1 MSSKSFGSLITC
13 YRLSR
18 PNKGFNRAVVRQYL
32 TRFPRPPPRNHETSL
47 DLERTGLDAPL
58 SSSPEIN
65 PAPYLKPCPADPV
78 ETDSITAP
86 SESNTYLRDTQE
98 QLFEIDYPH
107 NKKDEDGEAQPDCG
121 LISPRPESH
130 WPASSPLKS
139 SRWKSTPSPL
149 GPSPNWQ
156 TWFGNTWNSLYKQLI
171 FPEDKDLSKARERL
185 ENHRLVA
192 ASFVRYPDVQTLHAA
207 WLDVPIST
215 KQELLPSIL
224 AGCLADSARKT
235 LMMLTMLKGLPRA
248 WKTRCECLCYLDL
261 VHREEVD
268 ASSKLRNLF
277 SKQVELVSRVWT
289 WPKDG
294 GFPPAFLALL
304 LRHNG
309 EERCT
314 RIIDTVLARHR
325 MVPVPVPLILIMVDH
340 FTKVGDANRAIE
352 MLSRIPV
359 EQRKNFQKEMLDRF
373 GNLIKLDT
381 IVETDGVRNFQL
393 LPRLMDFGI
402 TMDAKIHNLIIE
414 RAIALGRPAV
424 AWELFRFMEAEG
436 IDVDARRHLL
446 LLRDSF
452 DRDDHDHL
460 DEIMSA
466 IHRREDLYDDPY
478 LVTYMMHIIRVV
490 CRIDRQLS
498 AESSVSHI
506 VAIYDRAYSR
516 VPLVK
521 LGLIETLPAERA
533 FQQQPPEPPPA
544 VLAFTIW
551 AFTLCQNDER
561 QVSRL
566 WHWIVHMIKQQ
577 DRSVR
582 EAAAHDVLYNGF
594 IHFYSRHPSTL
605 DKALGVVQEMIDLQ
619 LCIPTKRTWSEILC
633 GFLRHG
639 EDETAAKIWRNM
651 LSNQMRSSKPGW
663 EFLLT
668 RFDKSLL
675 ADEIQDVLNERRMP
689 EGFEPTFGEIEGA
702 SPESPEA
709 KQAATI

>member
-18 PNKGFNRAVVRQYL
+18 PNNGFSRTVVRQYL
-32 TRFPRPPPRNHETSL
+32 TRFPRRHRRDYEIARN
-47 DLERTGLDAPL
+47 LENTGLDGPL
-58 SSSPEIN
+58 SSPPQIVT
-65 PAPYLKPCPADPV
+65 ALYLKPRSAASI

-86 SESNTYLRDTQE
+86 SESNTYKH
-98 QLFEIDYPH
+98 PH
-107 NKKDEDGEAQPDCG
+107 NSKDGDGEAQPNYG
-121 LISPRPESH
+121 LLSPRPPFPR
-130 WPASSPLKS
+130 PASYPRKS
-139 SRWKSTPSPL
+139 SRSQSTPGSFD
-149 GPSPNWQ
+149 PSPNWQ
-156 TWFGNTWNSLYKQLI
+156 TRFGETWNNLHKQLI
-171 FPEDKDLSKARERL
+171 FPEDNDLSKARERL
-185 ENHRLVA
+185 KKHRLVA

-207 WLDVPIST
+207 WLDTPLST
-215 KQELLPSIL
+215 RQELLPSIL

-235 LMMLTMLKGLPRA
+235 LMMLTVLKVVPRD
-248 WKTRCECLCYLDL
+248 WRTRCYLDL
-261 VHREEVD
+261 VHREEID
-268 ASSKLRNLF
+268 AHSDLQNLF
-277 SKQVELVSRVWT
+277 SKQVELVSRVRT
-289 WPKDG
+289 WPKAG

-309 EERCT
+309 EEQCRN
-314 RIIDTVLARHR
+314 IIDRVVARH
-325 MVPVPVPLILIMVDH
+325 MTVPVPLILIMVDH
-340 FTKVGDANRAIE
+340 FTKAGDANRAVE

-359 EQRKNFQKEMLDRF
+359 EQRKHFHREMLDRF

-402 TMDAKIHNLIIE
+402 TMDANIHNLIIE

-436 IDVDARRHLL
+436 IHVDARRHLL

-452 DRDDHDHL
+452 DRDDRDHL
-460 DEIMSA
+460 DKIMSA

-478 LVTYMMHIIRVV
+478 LVTYMMHIIGFV

-498 AESSVSHI
+498 AESSVSHV

-521 LGLIETLPAERA
+521 LGLIEALPAERA
-533 FQQQPPEPPPA
+533 SQQPPPEPPPA

-551 AFTLCQNDER
+551 AFTLCQTDER
-561 QVSRL
+561 QVSRW

-577 DRSVR
+577 DRSVC
-582 EAAAHDVLYNGF
+582 EAATHDVLYNGF
-594 IHFYSRHPSTL
+594 IHFYSRHRSTV

-619 LCIPTKRTWSEILC
+619 LCIPTQRTWSEILC
-633 GFLRHG
+633 GFLRHA
-639 EDETAAKIWRNM
+639 EDETALKIWRNM
-651 LSNQMRSSKPGW
+651 LSNQKRSSKPGW

-675 ADEIQDVLNERRMP
+675 ADEIKDVLNERRMP
-689 EGFEPTFGEIEGA
+689 EGFEPTFGGIYGA
-702 SPESPEA
+702 TPESPEA
-709 KQAATI
+709 RQAATI